1 MDAGGPEEESRARTL
16 AEAALW
22 SDGCERVVALSSGLS
37 AVNTPEAERAL
48 EWELARG
55 TQGPAQPVRERK
67 T

>member
-37 AVNTPEAERAL
+37 AVNTPKL
-48 EWELARG
+48 RG
-55 TQGPAQPVRERK
+55 PWSGNWPGAHRVQHNL
-67 T
+67 

>member
-1 MDAGGPEEESRARTL
+1 MDGGGPGEELRGRTL

-37 AVNTPEAERAL
+37 AVNTPAAERAL

-55 TQGPAQPVRERK
+55 TEGPAQPVRERK
-67 T
+67 K